1 MHTFLLQMLLRWNK
15 AQLLKELLTGAKA
28 LLLLTMPSA
37 QLRNPEIG
45 LDQSIGSQA
54 PSLVSYVTASSGIF
68 PGLLVPRGTGGDKKN
83 KRGGKRKAAQASEQ
97 IPDEAKSREYKA
109 FEAFTATH
117 LGEYVNIY
125 MLGLC
130 RLVLLWSVGLSNL
143 PNLPR
148 EKCVLEDT
156 CTQRSYR

>member
-1 MHTFLLQMLLRWNK
+1 MLLKWNK
-15 AQLLKELLTGAKA
+15 TQLLKELLTGAKA
-28 LLLLTMPSA
+28 LLLLTMPST

-83 KRGGKRKAAQASEQ
+83 KRGGKRKTTQAAEQ

-109 FEAFTATH
+109 FEAFTATN
-117 LGEYVNIY
+117 LGEYICKYLQYVKVVQIS
-125 MLGLC
+125 
-130 RLVLLWSVGLSNL
+130 LLSNLSNL
-143 PNLPR
+143 PS
-148 EKCVLEDT
+148 EKCVTEDMYT
-156 CTQRSYR
+156 TKLDRC